1 MILPS
6 DMMDS
11 ITFNHEPEYTSF
23 PQVASVRHFVT
34 NMKKRRER
42 ILVLRREAGDGMKT
56 TVFAG
61 LWNWF
66 VSVMWKR
73 LELWAGEALGCRA
86 QTLTNH

>member
-1 MILPS
+1 
-6 DMMDS
+6 
-11 ITFNHEPEYTSF
+11 
-23 PQVASVRHFVT
+23 
-34 NMKKRRER
+34 
-42 ILVLRREAGDGMKT
+42 MKT

-66 VSVMWKR
+66 VNVMWKR